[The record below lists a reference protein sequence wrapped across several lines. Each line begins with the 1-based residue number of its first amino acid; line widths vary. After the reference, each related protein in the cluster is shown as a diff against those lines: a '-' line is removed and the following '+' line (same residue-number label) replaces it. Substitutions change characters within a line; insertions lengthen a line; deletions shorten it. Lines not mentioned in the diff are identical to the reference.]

1 MGSSRQ
7 ITESQLERAKAAL
20 AVRVK
25 ALEEKGLEP
34 KSFKT
39 DPHWRRL
46 DARLR
51 QINMRLRRIVE
62 VETNNAEIEKLRG
75 ERIARVAA
83 EKAERKTGAAG
94 KKPKPEKEKG
104 EAKAAKKDKDKA
116 PKEKAP
122 KEKKEKAKEKAE

>member
-25 ALEEKGLEP
+25 ALEENGLER
-34 KSFKT
+34 KAFKT

-51 QINMRLRRIVE
+51 QINMRLRRLAE

-75 ERIARVAA
+75 ERLARVAA
-83 EKAERKTGAAG
+83 EKADRKAGAAG